1 MKSRKARIVMLVV
14 TVVMYLL
21 AAGAPGCIG
30 IISG

>member
-1 MKSRKARIVMLVV
+1 LVMLVV
-14 TVVMYLL
+14 TVIMYVI